1 MNTCL
6 SIINSSNRPV
16 SVYIDD
22 EPFSFLLPKQK
33 SICKTLSF
41 GSIWLKISD
50 NHEKTMFDLWL
61 SIMPKSRH
69 LLEIYDTDYT
79 FKSFPH
85 S

>member
-6 SIINSSNRPV
+6 SIKNSSNIPV

-33 SICKTLSF
+33 SICKSISS
-41 GSIWLKISD
+41 GSTWLKVLD
-50 NHEKTMFDLWL
+50 GHEKIVFDLWL
-61 SIMPKSRH
+61 SVIPQSRH
-69 LLEIYDTDYT
+69 LLEIFDTDYT